1 MKKIVIVVLAII
13 LIALTS
19 TLAFFI
25 WNSARDQDIS
35 VALNLSGLDAFIHY
49 NKGTDVL
56 TGTLL
61 PSTDYTGGISTE
73 IELWKDPSAE
83 SRTIYGHIYMDI
95 TTIGPNLA
103 NEESLKWA
111 ITSNGELLNQ
121 GNFVGQNTG
130 NRIELKVDIP
140 LTTTKQLFQIYIW
153 LDESMEINDVI
164 EGETL
169 STKVWAEATEVSR
182 PTITLTNL
190 GLTKLLNDGTPDF
203 NKIATTDEG
212 IFQTQDDLGISY
224 YFRGASENNYI
235 YFAGFYWRIIRIN
248 GDGSIRIIY
257 DGTSAHANGE
267 VSEDR
272 QVEKSS
278 YNPIN
283 YQAYIGYMYGD
294 IYGTTYEE
302 THENINNSKIK
313 IANDNWY
320 KANIEDKGY
329 SKYIADAIY
338 CNDRS
343 LYTGTGIGTFE
354 TYYQPYNRLKIIK
367 PTLLC
372 TQVNDKFTI
381 SENLGNGNLTYPVG
395 LINIDE
401 GLMAGSKYNNKS
413 YYLYTGTFWWTMTP
427 AFYTNSVFFN
437 AIYSDGSITA
447 NHSGN
452 SQGLRPVISLKYGLS
467 YTGDGSINNPF
478 KIIEN

>member
-61 PSTDYTGGISTE
+61 PSTDYIGGISTE

-83 SRTIYGHIYMDI
+83 SRTIYGHLYMNI
-95 TTIGPNLA
+95 TAIGTNLA

-153 LDESMEINDVI
+153 LDESMDINYDI
-164 EGETL
+164 EGETIA
-169 STKVWAEATEVSR
+169 TKIRAEATEVSR

-267 VSEDR
+267 ASEDR
-272 QVEKSS
+272 QVGSSS

-302 THENINNSKIK
+302 THENINDSVIK
-313 IANDNWY
+313 KANDNWY
-320 KANIEDKGY
+320 KTNIEDKGY
-329 SKYIADAIY
+329 SEYVADAIY

-343 LYTGTGIGTFE
+343 LYTGTGIGKET
-354 TYYQPYNRLKIIK
+354 TYYQAHNRGTNNQ

-372 TQVNDKFTI
+372 LQDNDKFTTTTV
-381 SENLGNGNLTYPVG
+381 LGNGDLTYPVG
-395 LINIDE
+395 LISFDE
-401 GLMAGSKYNNKS
+401 ALFAGSKYNNKN
-413 YYLYTGTFWWTMTP
+413 YYLYTGTYYRTMTP
-427 AFYTNSVFFN
+427 QHGAGGVFVYSVYDN
-437 AIYSDGSITA
+437 GGLAG

-452 SQGLRPVISLKYGLS
+452 VHAFRPVISLKFDLN

-478 KIIEN
+478 SISEN

>member
-1 MKKIVIVVLAII
+1 MKKTII
-13 LIALTS
+13 LTAILFILIMSS

-25 WNSARDQDIS
+25 WNSKSNQDID
-35 VALNLSGLDAFIHY
+35 VALNLNGLDAYINY

-73 IELWKDPSAE
+73 IELWKSPSAE
-83 SRTIYGHIYMDI
+83 DRTIYGHIYLDV
-95 TTIGPNLA
+95 TAIGTNLA
-103 NEESLKWA
+103 NEEALKWA

-121 GNFVGQNTG
+121 GNFVGKNTG

-153 LDESMEINDVI
+153 LDESMEINDQI

-169 STKVWAEATEVSR
+169 STKVKAEATEISR

-203 NKIATTDEG
+203 NKTATTDEG
-212 IFQTQDDLGISY
+212 IFQTEDDLGISY
-224 YFRGASENNYI
+224 YFRGASENNYV

-272 QVEKSS
+272 QIQTTPYNYVVKSF
-278 YNPIN
+278 N
-283 YQAYIGYMYGD
+283 AHVGYMYGNTS
-294 IYGTTYEE
+294 GSTYEE
-302 THENINNSKIK
+302 THANINDSTIK

-320 KANIEDKGY
+320 KTNIHDKVY
-329 SKYIADAIY
+329 DKYVADAIY

-343 LYTGTGIGTFE
+343 IFTGNGIGNNE
-354 TYYQPYNRLKIIK
+354 TEYQSVNRLKLNK
-367 PTLLC
+367 VPNLKC
-372 TQVNDKFTI
+372 SSDNDKFTV
-381 SENLGNGNLTYPVG
+381 SNMLGNGD
-395 LINIDE
+395 LIYDVCERDQINEI
-401 GLMAGSKYNNKS
+401 
-413 YYLYTGTFWWTMTP
+413 
-427 AFYTNSVFFN
+427 FFC
-437 AIYSDGSITA
+437 
-447 NHSGN
+447 
-452 SQGLRPVISLKYGLS
+452 
-467 YTGDGSINNPF
+467 
-478 KIIEN
+478 E